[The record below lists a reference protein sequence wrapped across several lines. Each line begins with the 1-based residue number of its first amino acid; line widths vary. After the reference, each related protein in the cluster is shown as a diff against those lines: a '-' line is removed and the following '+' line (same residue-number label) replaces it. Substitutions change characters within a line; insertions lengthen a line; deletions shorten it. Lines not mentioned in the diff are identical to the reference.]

1 MICVTGGEEWTK
13 EKGDKNMTQIIQDLE
28 QLADSLNTSVEIC
41 TAILTIAKDD
51 ADFDRIWNGD
61 GTEEE
66 ERHVRETALNLS
78 KEDVLF
84 WGDFETVE
92 RVK

>member
-1 MICVTGGEEWTK
+1 
-13 EKGDKNMTQIIQDLE
+13 MTQTIQDFE

-51 ADFDRIWNGD
+51 ADFHRIWNGD

-84 WGDFETVE
+84 WGNFETVE
-92 RVK
+92 RAK

>member
-1 MICVTGGEEWTK
+1 
-13 EKGDKNMTQIIQDLE
+13 MTQIIQDLE
-28 QLADSLNTSVEIC
+28 QLAQSLNTSAEIC

-51 ADFDRIWNGD
+51 ADFHRIWSGD
-61 GTEEE
+61 GTAEEE
-66 ERHVRETALNLS
+66 KHVRETALNLT

-92 RVK
+92 RAK